1 MRRSP
6 HVIGIAA
13 GASLACVLAGAA
25 TATAATSAKAAPPPS
40 AAKSASPVI
49 VILNNQSGNAAT
61 TESPVI
67 SQVKAAGGTSVIG
80 YSAVASFAATVSP
93 AEAAT
98 LAANPAV
105 ASVVPD
111 QKINVTPPT
120 ASQVPASPAG
130 PTTGG
135 SKSSAIC
142 GTAAKPLLPE
152 DLTTTHANEAHAA
165 GITGAGVTVAWIAD
179 GLDPNNPDFI
189 RDGKSIFKDYV
200 DFSGDGPDT
209 QTGGEE
215 AFGDASMIAAQGN
228 ETYDLSNY
236 EQPGLPPAQGLRPQG
251 RGPGAGRVADRAEGR
266 R

>member
-135 SKSSAIC
+135 STVVGHLRHRRQA
-142 GTAAKPLLPE
+142 TAARGP
-152 DLTTTHANEAHAA
+152 DHDARQR
-165 GITGAGVTVAWIAD
+165 GARGGHHRGGRD
-179 GLDPNNPDFI
+179 RGLDRRRP
-189 RDGKSIFKDYV
+189 
-200 DFSGDGPDT
+200 GP
-209 QTGGEE
+209 
-215 AFGDASMIAAQGN
+215 
-228 ETYDLSNY
+228 
-236 EQPGLPPAQGLRPQG
+236 EQP
-251 RGPGAGRVADRAEGR
+251 
-266 R
+266 